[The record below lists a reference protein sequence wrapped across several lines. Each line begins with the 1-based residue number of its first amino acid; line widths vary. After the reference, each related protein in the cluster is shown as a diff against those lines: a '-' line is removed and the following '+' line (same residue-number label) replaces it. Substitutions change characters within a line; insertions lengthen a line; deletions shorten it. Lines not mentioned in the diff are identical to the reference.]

1 MAYDSKGNRLAMT
14 DALGRMTNYSYDANG
29 QLVSITDPL
38 NHTTRFSYDA
48 NGYVNSVTDALNNLT
63 IEFMKKNFR
72 PVPTGRNV
80 IAQDGVERRRNAI
93 LGRRCDELLALKG
106 RNKLC
111 RPFRAGGDL
120 RPFLGL
126 RGRSTPGCFMVSR
139 WDGNRNIIFLKAIAS
154 ANRGLPYFEP
164 VPKSLVERTFLHNN
178 GIRLGRAKSAAGNL
192 QWALQTLL

>member
-1 MAYDSKGNRLAMT
+1 
-14 DALGRMTNYSYDANG
+14 
-29 QLVSITDPL
+29 
-38 NHTTRFSYDA
+38 
-48 NGYVNSVTDALNNLT
+48 
-63 IEFMKKNFR
+63 MKKNFR

-93 LGRRCDELLALKG
+93 LGRRCDELLAL

-139 WDGNRNIIFLKAIAS
+139 WDGNRNIIFLKAISTSERENEKHNPQPTRQTVFRGRLIQQTDAS
-154 ANRGLPYFEP
+154 ELP
-164 VPKSLVERTFLHNN
+164 R
-178 GIRLGRAKSAAGNL
+178 
-192 QWALQTLL
+192 